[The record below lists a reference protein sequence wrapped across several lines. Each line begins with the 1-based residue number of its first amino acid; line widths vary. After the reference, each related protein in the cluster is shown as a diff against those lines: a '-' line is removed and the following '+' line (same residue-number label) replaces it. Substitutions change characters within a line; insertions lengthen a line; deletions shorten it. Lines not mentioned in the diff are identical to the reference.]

1 MRYFRFEKVKYNCVT
16 LAPEEIITYFSSIS
30 QISSIILISQYRSKV
45 LLFSLKSV
53 TWTGN
58 ELEADDVETNYENT
72 QSSPTNLSH
81 LL

>member
-1 MRYFRFEKVKYNCVT
+1 MV
-16 LAPEEIITYFSSIS
+16 
-30 QISSIILISQYRSKV
+30 
-45 LLFSLKSV
+45 LFSLKSV